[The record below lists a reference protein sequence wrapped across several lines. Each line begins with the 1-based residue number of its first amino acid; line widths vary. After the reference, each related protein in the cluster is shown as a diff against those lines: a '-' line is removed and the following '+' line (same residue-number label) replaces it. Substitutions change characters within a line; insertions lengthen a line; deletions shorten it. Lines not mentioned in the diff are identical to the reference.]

1 MAEAVDDAVFG
12 GPVESKVAA
21 PAPTD
26 EEKPETAQGATLRSW
41 FPETFLWAPRVRTDA
56 QGEAEVAMTVPD
68 QLSTWRVFGLSAA
81 DDGSVSGASH
91 TFDSA
96 LEVFVDPTTPP
107 FLRLGDRVVLPVRVG
122 NLSGGPVRGALRVR
136 GERLGGGL
144 SRSLEVAP
152 GRSAL
157 AAATL
162 TADTVGIGVIEAS
175 LEGRDTVVR
184 QVEVRPRGEPR
195 TVRHDGLLGGSQ
207 EIALDVPAGTTSARA
222 RVRVVPGPAEV
233 LRGEL
238 AWGVRG
244 NELHDLA
251 YAVALGAMGP
261 SLLDRLGQ
269 PANEDEAR
277 AFRALRLRAQP
288 QLVRVGRAATGVHA
302 AALALVALRAVGE
315 DDPIAA
321 PVADGLAAQLRTAQL
336 PDGSWEVP
344 RGSSLGR
351 LVGSTAWLALV
362 LDDPS
367 ATARARGVFERYAP
381 ALLEQEGVEAHNLA
395 LVVAV
400 GTGDS
405 ALDDRLRTRIDAD
418 RARLEADPVLWSS
431 LERHDGATASPA
443 DLALALGLAGLDPGA
458 SLRAVSAWRP
468 SQGLGGASRSMSWLI
483 LLSRAEPI
491 GTEAF
496 EVRLAL
502 GPETETLTVAPGST
516 VPEVVLPLG
525 SRGTGLVIETDA
537 AQTAVGWQVD
547 VDSWSPW
554 VDPGNALG
562 LVAEQA
568 HSELVVGRTST
579 VSLFVEGPDVQGLRA
594 TVRLPAGVEAL
605 EEGLEGATWVT
616 RGDGELVVALPGERE
631 ARHEVRIHV
640 VPTLEGRLWPGATEL
655 TVEAQGVRV
664 VVPPRVWT
672 IRR

>member
-1 MAEAVDDAVFG
+1 
-12 GPVESKVAA
+12 VAA
-21 PAPTD
+21 DEAESDGDFDDEIGTAAQSSPEAPA
-26 EEKPETAQGATLRSW
+26 AGATLRSW

-68 QLSTWRVFGLSAA
+68 QLSTWRVYGLSAA
-81 DDGSVSGASH
+81 DDGSVSGAGH
-91 TFDSA
+91 TFDSS
-96 LEVFVDPTTPP
+96 LDVFVEPTIPP

-122 NLSGGPVRGALRVR
+122 NLSARSIRGALRVR

-157 AAATL
+157 ASATL
-162 TADTVGIGVIEAS
+162 TADAVGTGVIEAS
-175 LEGRDTVVR
+175 LEGRDTVLR
-184 QVEVRPRGEPR
+184 QVEVRPRGERR

-207 EIALDVPAGTTSARA
+207 EISLDVPAGSTSARA

-244 NELHDLA
+244 SELDDLA

-261 SLLDRLGQ
+261 SLLERLGQ

-288 QLVRVGRAATGVHA
+288 QLVKVGRAATGVHA

-315 DDPIAA
+315 DPIAS
-321 PVADGLAAQLRTAQL
+321 PLADGLAAQIRAAQL

-344 RGSSLGR
+344 RNSSLGQ
-351 LVGSTAWLALV
+351 LVGSTAWLSLV

-367 ATARARGVFERYAP
+367 AAARAQGVFERYAP
-381 ALLEQEGVEAHNLA
+381 ALLEQEGVEAYNLA
-395 LVVAV
+395 LVLAA
-400 GTGDS
+400 GTGDEV
-405 ALDDRLRTRIDAD
+405 LDDRLRARIDAD
-418 RARLEADPVLWSS
+418 RARLAADPALWAT
-431 LERHDGATASPA
+431 LERHDGSTASPA
-443 DLALALGLAGLDPGA
+443 DLALSLGLGGLDPAA

-468 SQGLGGASRSMSWLI
+468 YQGLGDAGRSVGWLL
-483 LLSRAEPI
+483 LLSRAEPV

-496 EVRLAL
+496 DVRLAL
-502 GPETETLTVAPGST
+502 GGETETLTVAPGSS
-516 VPEVVLPLG
+516 VPEVVLALG
-525 SRGTGLVIETDA
+525 SGANSLVIETDA

-554 VDPGNALG
+554 VDPGNPLG
-562 LVAEQA
+562 LAAEQV
-568 HSELVVGRTST
+568 HSEMSVGRTAT
-579 VSLFVEGPDVQGLRA
+579 VSLFVEGPDISGLRA

-605 EEGLEGATWVT
+605 EDGLEGATWVT

-631 ARHEVRIHV
+631 ARHEVRIRV
-640 VPTLEGRLWPGATEL
+640 VPSLEGRLWPGATEL
-655 TVEAQGVRV
+655 MVAAQGVRI
-664 VVPPRVWT
+664 VVPPVVWT
-672 IRR
+672 VRR